1 MEKDIVKKDTSLV
14 VKDNALINAGYNLGV
29 AEQRLVLLAI
39 VTARE
44 TGTGI
49 TPEQKLRISAQDYA
63 SRFNVSPSVAYRA
76 LQDAVDNLFER
87 RFSYQ
92 EMSDDGILVPRKS
105 RWISDIGYLEDL
117 GAIEM
122 IFTPKVVTFITRLEE
137 RFTSYQLNQIAGLK
151 SKYAIRLYEIS
162 ASWRTVKRTPTIS
175 VEDLRYMLGVEEKE
189 YLRMTDF
196 KTRVLEPAVKQI
208 NKSTDISIKYDQ
220 KKEGTSITGF
230 QFFLE
235 ENNQG
240 VKEPKPVKKKAD
252 SKDADMQLK
261 LKIARMTDAQ
271 IKTFAGLLAKDLAF
285 GSKHGLAGEKT
296 LDFELRIIDMLVDP
310 AIRMKLKSDL
320 VRVGFK

>member
-1 MEKDIVKKDTSLV
+1 MKKEITKDSNLV

-29 AEQRLVLLAI
+29 AEQRLVLLAV

-44 TGTGI
+44 TGKGI

-63 SRFNVSPSVAYRA
+63 TRFNVSTSVAYRA

-92 EMSDDGILVPRKS
+92 ELSDDGILVPRKS
-105 RWISDIGYLEDL
+105 RWISDIGYLDDL

-162 ASWRTVKRTPTIS
+162 VAWRAVGNTPIIS
-175 VEDLRYMLGVEEKE
+175 VEDLRYMVGVEDSE

-196 KTRVLEPAVKQI
+196 KARVLEPAIKQI
-208 NKSTDISIKYDQ
+208 NKKTDINIKYEQ
-220 KKEGTSITGF
+220 QKEGTSITGF

-235 ENNQG
+235 EKTKPA
-240 VKEPKPVKKKAD
+240 KEPKAANKKAD
-252 SKDADMQLK
+252 GKDADMQLK
-261 LKIARMTDAQ
+261 LKIARMSDSQ
-271 IKTFAGLLAKDLAF
+271 IKTFAGLLAKDASF

-296 LDFELRIIDMLVDP
+296 LDLELRIIDMLVDP
-310 AIRMKLKSDL
+310 AIRMKLKTDL